1 MKMKDF
7 KAALERKMRYAEKYL
22 KEDSDYYLGY
32 YSCMEDMMHFINDD
46 LMHFIDDKSN
56 AQEIDNI

>member
-7 KAALERKMRYAEKYL
+7 KAALESKLHYAEKYL

-32 YSCMEDMMHFINDD
+32 YSRMEDMLHFIE
-46 LMHFIDDKSN
+46 DDKEESK
-56 AQEIDNI
+56 EFNI

>member
-32 YSCMEDMMHFINDD
+32 YSCMEDMLHFINDD
-46 LMHFIDDKSN
+46 KKERT
-56 AQEIDNI
+56 EIDNI

>member
-7 KAALERKMRYAEKYL
+7 KAALERKMRYAETYL

-32 YSCMEDMMHFINDD
+32 YSCMEDMLHFIKG
-46 LMHFIDDKSN
+46 DKEER
-56 AQEIDNI
+56 QEIDNI

>member
-7 KAALERKMRYAEKYL
+7 KAALESKLRYAEKYL

-32 YSCMEDMMHFINDD
+32 YSCMEDMLHFIE
-46 LMHFIDDKSN
+46 DDKEEHLEN
-56 AQEIDNI
+56 DNILLNN